1 MPVRRGRGAGN
12 RSPYS
17 ACPLARPEP
26 LVRASPHC
34 GDLHACYACMHNAC
48 MVALQIRD
56 VPDEVREILAAR
68 AQQLGQSL
76 QAYLLRLVT
85 DEASRANNIALLRT
99 FESRTDG
106 ADSSMEDT
114 VAEIEAAR
122 TERAW

>member
-1 MPVRRGRGAGN
+1 
-12 RSPYS
+12 
-17 ACPLARPEP
+17 
-26 LVRASPHC
+26 
-34 GDLHACYACMHNAC
+34 MHNAC

-56 VPDEVREILAAR
+56 VPDEVREILADR

-106 ADSSMEDT
+106 VDSSMEDT

>member
-1 MPVRRGRGAGN
+1 
-12 RSPYS
+12 
-17 ACPLARPEP
+17 
-26 LVRASPHC
+26 
-34 GDLHACYACMHNAC
+34 MHNAC